1 VAGDAKL
8 LKQFLLY
15 RTYHGSAMSLVAQ
28 HASIAAW
35 NDEAHVE
42 DNRRQ
47 YREKFDALV
56 PLLQPVLRAPR
67 PDAGFYLWAR
77 VPGGDDERFA
87 KDVFAATHVTVLP
100 GQYLARDAHGANPGR
115 GYVRMAL
122 VPPLDDCIEAARRI
136 VAFCQR

>member
-1 VAGDAKL
+1 
-8 LKQFLLY
+8 
-15 RTYHGSAMSLVAQ
+15 MSLSVQ

-47 YREKFDALV
+47 YRQKFEALV
-56 PLLQPVLRAPR
+56 PMLQPVMDAPK

-87 KDVFAATHVTVLP
+87 RELFAATHVTVLP
-100 GQYLARDAHGANPGR
+100 GRYLARDADGTNPGC

-122 VPPLDDCIEAARRI
+122 VPSLTECVEAAKRI
-136 VAFCQR
+136 LEFCP